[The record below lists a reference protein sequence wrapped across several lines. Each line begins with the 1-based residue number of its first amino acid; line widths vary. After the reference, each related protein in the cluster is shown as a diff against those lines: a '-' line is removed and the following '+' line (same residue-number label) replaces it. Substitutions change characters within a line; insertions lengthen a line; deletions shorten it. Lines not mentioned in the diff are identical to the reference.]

1 MVDGTLAILLTLPS
15 PPNILIATK
24 IPKGDALKPITSTER
39 SPAQE
44 LTMPVNV
51 VIGWSNCYLLA
62 DYSCAIHIPG
72 VSSPGSHP
80 QPRFGNGNQVK
91 NTALSYIHGT

>member
-1 MVDGTLAILLTLPS
+1 MMVDGTLAILLTLPS

-51 VIGWSNCYLLA
+51 VIG
-62 DYSCAIHIPG
+62 
-72 VSSPGSHP
+72 
-80 QPRFGNGNQVK
+80 
-91 NTALSYIHGT
+91 